1 MGLTSTHHHLICA
14 PIGTITAN
22 RSVATTMNAK
32 NPTTS
37 TPTRIV
43 WAVISVAFA
52 VLSLRVA
59 FGATPKIV
67 TDFSNSIALSLAFGG
82 LVLLTHYLGLLSLG
96 QGALVGV
103 GAYAALHAVND
114 FGAPVVWMPLA
125 GLLAG
130 TLVGAVVAIPSLRL
144 PKAYLA
150 LLTLSLAVAYP
161 IILKQVDGNLPVTLH
176 GAFVAPSWTGIA
188 EKDEHIWEFFIV
200 AGYAFVT
207 LFLVQG
213 LLRGPIGRAFIAS
226 RDEPEAARAF
236 GVPVY
241 QLRLYGVAMSGGMAG
256 LAGGLLMIPT
266 NFNDYTHYPEELS
279 IKMFALAM
287 AFGGSRLISSVPAG
301 LVLIFLPVW
310 LIDRNWVVEYGWVGL
325 FKSEGFIYAAL
336 LLATAYLTRGKGFM
350 HLSERRKQRN
360 TETSVPVN
368 RQASA
373 VADKL
378 VAIEDRLNQLEE
390 FVDERPD
397 IRSRQETTD

>member
-1 MGLTSTHHHLICA
+1 
-14 PIGTITAN
+14 
-22 RSVATTMNAK
+22 MNAK
-32 NPTTS
+32 DSTTS

-59 FGATPKIV
+59 YGATPKIV

-130 TLVGAVVAIPSLRL
+130 TLVGAIVAIPSLRL

-161 IILKQVDGNLPVTLH
+161 IILKQVDGNLPVLLH

-226 RDEPEAARAF
+226 RDQPEAARAF
-236 GVPVY
+236 GVSVY

-287 AFGGSRLISSVPAG
+287 AFGGSRLISGVPAG

-350 HLSERRKQRN
+350 HFSDRRKQRN
-360 TETSVPVN
+360 IETSVPVN

-390 FVDERPD
+390 LVDERPD

>member
-1 MGLTSTHHHLICA
+1 
-14 PIGTITAN
+14 
-22 RSVATTMNAK
+22 MNAK

-241 QLRLYGVAMSGGMAG
+241 RLRLYGVAMSGGMAG

>member
-1 MGLTSTHHHLICA
+1 
-14 PIGTITAN
+14 
-22 RSVATTMNAK
+22 MNAK
-32 NPTTS
+32 DSTTS

-59 FGATPKIV
+59 YGATPKIV

-161 IILKQVDGNLPVTLH
+161 IILKQVDGNLPVLLH

-188 EKDEHIWEFFIV
+188 GKDEHIWEFFLV

-226 RDEPEAARAF
+226 RDQPEAARAF
-236 GVPVY
+236 GVSVY

-287 AFGGSRLISSVPAG
+287 AFGGSRLISGVPAAM
-301 LVLIFLPVW
+301 VLIFLPVW

-350 HLSERRKQRN
+350 HFSDRRKQRN
-360 TETSVPVN
+360 IETSVPVN

-390 FVDERPD
+390 LVDERPD

>member
-1 MGLTSTHHHLICA
+1 
-14 PIGTITAN
+14 
-22 RSVATTMNAK
+22 MNAK
-32 NPTTS
+32 DSTTS

-59 FGATPKIV
+59 YGATPKIV

-188 EKDEHIWEFFIV
+188 GKDEHIWEFFLV

-226 RDEPEAARAF
+226 RDQPEAARAF
-236 GVPVY
+236 GVSVY

-287 AFGGSRLISSVPAG
+287 AFGGSRLISGIPAAM
-301 LVLIFLPVW
+301 VLIFLPVW

-350 HLSERRKQRN
+350 HFSDRRKQRN
-360 TETSVPVN
+360 IETSVPVN

-390 FVDERPD
+390 LVDERPD

>member
-1 MGLTSTHHHLICA
+1 MR
-14 PIGTITAN
+14 AN
-22 RSVATTMNAK
+22 DATTPA
-32 NPTTS
+32 PV
-37 TPTRIV
+37 RVAWIV
-43 WAVISVAFA
+43 ASAALVA
-52 VLSLRVA
+52 LSLRVA
-59 FGATPKIV
+59 YGATPKIV
-67 TDFSNSIALSLAFGG
+67 TDFSNSVALALAFGG

-114 FGAPVVWMPLA
+114 FGVPVVWMPIA

-130 TLVGAVVAIPSLRL
+130 TLVGAIVAIPSLRL

-161 IILKQVDGNLPVTLH
+161 IVLKQVDGNLPVLLN
-176 GAFVAPSWTGIA
+176 GSFVAPSWTGIA
-188 EKDEHIWEFFIV
+188 EEDEHIWEFFLV
-200 AGYAFVT
+200 ASYTAVT

-236 GVPVY
+236 GVSVY
-241 QLRLYGVAMSGGMAG
+241 RLRLYGVALSGGMAG

-266 NFNDYTHYPEELS
+266 NFNDFTHYPEELS

-287 AFGGSRLISSVPAG
+287 ALGGSRLISAIPGAMI
-301 LVLIFLPVW
+301 LIFLPVW

-350 HLSERRKQRN
+350 HLLDSRKHRKLRRAPLLNSR
-360 TETSVPVN
+360 
-368 RQASA
+368 ASM
-373 VADKL
+373 VADRL
-378 VAIEDRLNQLEE
+378 VAIEDRVTQIEE
-390 FVDERPD
+390 LVDERPD
-397 IRSRQETTD
+397 IGSRQDATD